1 LFGDIEMTKRIL
13 HVVTNIASYQDPNAK
28 TGLWLAE
35 LSLAWDVFAK
45 LGYEQKIVSPNGGKS
60 PLEPKSLKWPIL
72 DESSKNWLADAHRMD
87 LLDNTLS
94 PEQVDPKEFDAIY
107 YTGGHGV
114 MWDFLD
120 NPGLQAITR
129 GIYENGGVVSSV
141 CHGFCGLINVK
152 LSNGAHLVSGKRL
165 TGFAWTEEVLAGVAK
180 KVPYN
185 AEEEMRKRG
194 AIYEKNFIPFTPRVV
209 TDGRLVTGQNPSSAT
224 KTAQAVVN
232 VLSRGY

>member
-1 LFGDIEMTKRIL
+1 MSKRIL
-13 HVVTNIASYQDPNAK
+13 HVVTNVGSYKNPDHL

-35 LSLAWDVFAK
+35 LSHAWDVFAK
-45 LGYEQKIVSPNGGKS
+45 EGYEQHVVSPKGGKS

-72 DESSKNWLADAHRMD
+72 DASSKAWLADNQRMD

-94 PEQVDPKEFDAIY
+94 PEEVDPTQYDAIY

-114 MWDFLD
+114 MWDFLE
-120 NPGLQAITR
+120 NAGLQKISR
-129 GIYENGGVVSSV
+129 EIYEQGGVVSSV
-141 CHGFCGLINVK
+141 CHGFCGLLNIK
-152 LSNGAHLVSGKRL
+152 LSNGQNLVSGKRV
-165 TGFAWTEEVLAGVAK
+165 TGFAWTEEIVAGVAK

-194 AIYEKNFIPFTPRVV
+194 AMYEKNFLPFTPRVV

-224 KTAQAVVN
+224 RTAQAVVA